1 MGPSTHV
8 RQRPGMIRRMN
19 PSKRGTVNPVS
30 PWAGLQ
36 TIPFEISLLRTGA
49 IEVTVR
55 PSSLA
60 ISPERCGPAP
70 NSCSTGWAGW
80 GGELEPRW
88 IATAQSNASN
98 ASAGVIAGMGECLKS
113 RAFLVTT

>member
-1 MGPSTHV
+1 
-8 RQRPGMIRRMN
+8 MIRRMN

-70 NSCSTGWAGW
+70 NSA
-80 GGELEPRW
+80 
-88 IATAQSNASN
+88 IARRN
-98 ASAGVIAGMGECLKS
+98 GVHCGFAYTKVRRFIEK
-113 RAFLVTT
+113 R